1 MKTLDFIQLA
11 CLAAVF
17 VCAGLSAAMFYGQGF
32 GTWCW
37 QVLTMYYVGREFI
50 HEYRAIKSKQ

>member
-17 VCAGLSAAMFYGQGF
+17 VCALISAIAFYGHGF
-32 GTWCW
+32 ATWCW
-37 QVLTMYYVGREFI
+37 QVLTMYYVAREFM
-50 HEYRAIKSKQ
+50 HEYKAIKAK